1 MATLLVYWQVR
12 NHDFV
17 NLDDNLYV
25 TKNRHVQAGFTREG
39 ILWAF
44 TSTQASNWHP
54 LTWLSHMLDYTFFGL
69 EARGH
74 HLTNMLLHVI
84 NSVFL
89 FLLFSRMTGAF
100 WQSGFVAAL
109 FALHPLHVE
118 SVAWISERKDVLSTL
133 FWILTMWAYVRYVAS
148 PGAGRYLLVF
158 LLLGLGLMAKPMLV
172 TLPFVL
178 LLMDYWPLGRF
189 QTGQAG
195 HPITRTNQNQNTAPY
210 QWSRTLS
217 LVWEKVPLIGLSAA
231 SSIVTYLVQHSGGA
245 VQSFTL
251 FPLKVRVANAW
262 VAYVSYIGKM
272 IWPRNLA
279 VLYPHPGKVA
289 WWQAV
294 GAGLLILILSA
305 LVIRTARRH
314 PYLSVGW
321 LWYLGTLVPVI
332 GVIQVGAQ
340 SMADRYTYVPFI
352 GLFAMVAWGVPQLT
366 ARWRFRRLVLSISTG
381 FLISI
386 LMTCTWV
393 QAGYWRNSVSLFKH
407 ALKVTTDNYF
417 AHVNLGIAL
426 YKQGKVDEAI
436 AHYHESMQIT
446 SNYSIAHNSLG
457 AAFLGQGKLREAV
470 THFSRALQIDPN
482 YEDARANMRIAL
494 QKMGKSGG
502 EAEGHNLQAIAL
514 AAKGRLDEAVTHLAE
529 ALRIRPDFEEAH
541 YNMGNILAQQGKLDE
556 AIVHFSN
563 VLRIKPNYA
572 EAHNN
577 LGIALARQ
585 GKLNDAVDHFSEAL
599 RIRPNFAEAKNNLE
613 RVLQQAGRSEISP
626 Q

>member
-12 NHDFV
+12 SHDFV

-25 TKNRHVQAGFTREG
+25 TENRHVQAGFTREG

-54 LTWLSHMLDYTFFGL
+54 LTWLSHMLDCELFGL
-69 EARGH
+69 EAWGH

-100 WQSGFVAAL
+100 WQSAFVAAL

-133 FWILTMWAYVRYVAS
+133 FWILTMWAYVRYVTS

-189 QTGQAG
+189 QTGQSG
-195 HPITRTNQNQNTAPY
+195 HPITRTNQNPNTASY
-210 QWSRTLS
+210 QGSRTLS

-245 VQSFTL
+245 IQSFTL
-251 FPLKVRVANAW
+251 FPLNTRVANAL

-279 VLYPHPGKVA
+279 VFYPHPGKVA
-289 WWQAV
+289 VWQAV

-305 LVIRTARRH
+305 LVIRAAKRH

-332 GVIQVGAQ
+332 GVVQVGAQ

-381 FLISI
+381 FLLSVLI
-386 LMTCTWV
+386 TCTWV
-393 QAGYWRNSVSLFKH
+393 QAGYWRNSISLFEH
-407 ALKVTTDNYF
+407 ALKVTTDNYL
-417 AHVNLGIAL
+417 AHVSLGIAL
-426 YKQGKVDEAI
+426 YKQGRVDEAI
-436 AHYHESMQIT
+436 AHYEESMQIT

-457 AAFLGQGKLREAV
+457 AAFLGQGKLREAI
-470 THFSRALQIDPN
+470 THFSQALQIDPN
-482 YEDARANMRIAL
+482 YEDARANLRIAL
-494 QKMGKSGG
+494 QEIGKGGG
-502 EAEGHNLQAIAL
+502 EAEGHNRQAIAL
-514 AAKGRLDEAVTHLAE
+514 AGEGKLDEAITHLSE
-529 ALRIRPDFEEAH
+529 ALRIRPDFAEAH

-556 AIVHFSN
+556 ATVHFSN

-599 RIRPNFAEAKNNLE
+599 RIRPNFAEAKNNLK
-613 RVLQQAGRSEISP
+613 RVLRQAGRSEISP